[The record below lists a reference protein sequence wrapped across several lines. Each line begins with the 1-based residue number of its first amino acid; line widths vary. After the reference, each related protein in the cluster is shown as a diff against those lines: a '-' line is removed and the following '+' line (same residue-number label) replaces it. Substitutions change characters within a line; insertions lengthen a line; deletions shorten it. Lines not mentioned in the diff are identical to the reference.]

1 MVSSLPLPTPDPTSD
16 VWGDDLNAAIN
27 AVNNDLEATKAIQ
40 AGKADSSAVTAALA
54 LKADTST
61 VTGLATQ
68 IAAKAN
74 STDVNSALALKADVS
89 ALATKADQT
98 EVDVLSGAIDSAV
111 ASIDGKAD
119 QTEVDSALALKADET
134 DLTALSGVVATKVD
148 QTDFNA
154 LEGLIEGFDPAS
166 LFLDEGDLIP
176 AGTPARTV
184 IYRSQSY
191 PEDVKVT
198 HVSNNDSQPISDFE
212 LPDDLAVGDVVLAVA
227 VTVGAGRTYTWAAP
241 WTEIF
246 DYSQQRTISAA
257 IYRIVDEAA
266 LQAIV
271 VPTITPS
278 GNFDSMVLAT
288 LKIEAQNAAWPA
300 YSSGAGRS
308 AATLISPTTTG
319 FSINTINS
327 SPFAS
332 FDTEYVLAAAYSGI
346 LSGPAPDVSLPGT
359 FEILVDASTGGL
371 AFVVGKRSVSTV
383 PVAAV
388 AVGVAHPAGF
398 GNANHGGAQFIVP
411 AKEA

>member
-40 AGKADSSAVTAALA
+40 AGKADSAAVTAALA
-54 LKADTST
+54 TKADTTT
-61 VTGLATQ
+61 VNGLATQ
-68 IAAKAN
+68 IAAKA
-74 STDVNSALALKADVS
+74 STTDVNSALALKADQSSVDSLSS
-89 ALATKADQT
+89 ALDDKADQT
-98 EVDVLSGAIDSAV
+98 AVDSLTSALD
-111 ASIDGKAD
+111 AKAN
-119 QTEVDSALALKADET
+119 QTSVDSALALKADET
-134 DLTALSGVVATKVD
+134 DLTALSGVVATKAD
-148 QTDFNA
+148 QTAFDA
-154 LEGLIEGFDPAS
+154 LEGLVEGFDPAS

-176 AGTPARTV
+176 AGTPARTA
-184 IYRSQSY
+184 IYRSQPY

-198 HVSNNDSQPISDFE
+198 HVSNNDSQPISAFE

-227 VTVGAGRTYTWAAP
+227 VTMGSGRTYTWAAP

-346 LSGPAPDVSLPGT
+346 LSGPAPDISLPGT

-383 PVAAV
+383 PVATV
-388 AVGVAHPAGF
+388 AVGVAHPSGF

>member
-27 AVNNDLEATKAIQ
+27 AVNNDLEATKAVQ
-40 AGKADSSAVTAALA
+40 AGKADSAAVTAALA
-54 LKADTST
+54 TKADTST
-61 VTGLATQ
+61 VNGLATQ

-74 STDVNSALALKADVS
+74 TTDMTAALALKADAS
-89 ALATKADQT
+89 ELADKADQSS
-98 EVDVLSGAIDSAV
+98 VDSLTSALD
-111 ASIDGKAD
+111 AKAN
-119 QTEVDSALALKADET
+119 QTSVDSALALKADET

-148 QTDFNA
+148 QTSFDV

-184 IYRSQSY
+184 IYRSQPY

-198 HVSNNDSQPISDFE
+198 HVSNNDSEPISAFE
-212 LPDDLAVGDVVLAVA
+212 LPDDLAIGDVVLAVA
-227 VTVGAGRTYTWAAP
+227 VTMGAGRTYTWAAP

-346 LSGPAPDVSLPGT
+346 LSGPAPDISLPGT
-359 FEILVDASTGGL
+359 LEILLDASTGGL